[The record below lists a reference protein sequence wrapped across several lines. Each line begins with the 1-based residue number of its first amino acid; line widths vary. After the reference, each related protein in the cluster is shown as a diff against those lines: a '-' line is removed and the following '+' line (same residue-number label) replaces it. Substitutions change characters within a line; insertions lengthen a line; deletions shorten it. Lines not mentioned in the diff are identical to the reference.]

1 MSENWVTPMVQGS
14 FLALCSSGK
23 KLMDTSDPVL
33 AGLLEEADSE
43 DALALE
49 RRSECRD
56 TSSAIY
62 CSVVKSYNYCYISAL
77 AEKCKASCD
86 MCGDPGCVDSFK
98 YGCQESWCV
107 NDWVADDH
115 CQRTCGTCHSNCKNT
130 FQYGCQESWC
140 VYDWI
145 AKDKCEKTCGT
156 CGGDEE
162 EIDDGNGGCPED
174 MVPCPDETCMPSIDE
189 CVFDL
194 GRI

>member
-1 MSENWVTPMVQGS
+1 MGTQFQFSSIHLKLSSTTTSKMI
-14 FLALCSSGK
+14 FLLTTLRLLGASLTIKPSDFTMMSGK

-43 DALALE
+43 NALALE

-98 YGCQESWCV
+98 YGCQKLVRE
-107 NDWVADDH
+107 
-115 CQRTCGTCHSNCKNT
+115 RL
-130 FQYGCQESWC
+130 GCRRSL
-140 VYDWI
+140 
-145 AKDKCEKTCGT
+145 
-156 CGGDEE
+156 
-162 EIDDGNGGCPED
+162 PED
-174 MVPCPDETCMPSIDE
+174 VWNLPQQLQEHLPVRLPGELVRVRLDCQGQVRE
-189 CVFDL
+189 DL
-194 GRI
+194 WNMRGRRRGD